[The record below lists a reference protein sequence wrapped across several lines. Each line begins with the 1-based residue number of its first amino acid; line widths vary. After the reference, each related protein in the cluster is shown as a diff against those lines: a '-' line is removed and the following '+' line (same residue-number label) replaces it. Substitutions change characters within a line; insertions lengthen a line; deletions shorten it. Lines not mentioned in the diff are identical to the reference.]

1 MAFEPR
7 EDVDAA
13 KAAVCEEPGE
23 LFAAGAREVLSRAG
37 ATYLAAHKLTA
48 IELLYSPRHQET
60 FLNAGT
66 SAMQAVQKTAGWQV
80 RGTGVPVSER
90 IRRLW
95 EIVDAARKD
104 QLERV
109 EMVAPEPLKTDT
121 APRLLSQGLDEDD
134 EAFEFRTLCS
144 IAAGLAEKRGWA
156 EKVTAV
162 LAFAEGA
169 TGPLPLSCIDQ
180 VLAELMRA
188 PEALTD
194 TLGDFA
200 PAGDAVSTLYALLA
214 ETAGPEDAPPR
225 APLGPAFYAMMTR
238 APMTATR
245 ATLAA
250 HLVRIVTGPEKM
262 TTGTLAE
269 EIAAVANLRETLTL
283 DGDLIGGDATQ
294 AALER
299 RLSRALSDQTIDM
312 LMQGTK
318 SAGERVMRAL
328 SLHRKV
334 FGEVAHEY
342 LNKYVADLMGQPAIE
357 DKLLPEGLSVR
368 QQIKSLGALHRAL
381 MTSGLGERNRERM
394 ARQVEQAQTALLDR
408 TRLLEKLND
417 GSGSA
422 ADRLMR
428 VIDLCRQEAFI
439 EGENATRARSAA
451 QQLMKRPDFLES
463 YLSGADQKG
472 ERAARLRD
480 LQKML
485 AEARIV

>member
-1 MAFEPR
+1 
-7 EDVDAA
+7 
-13 KAAVCEEPGE
+13 
-23 LFAAGAREVLSRAG
+23 
-37 ATYLAAHKLTA
+37 
-48 IELLYSPRHQET
+48 
-60 FLNAGT
+60 
-66 SAMQAVQKTAGWQV
+66 
-80 RGTGVPVSER
+80 
-90 IRRLW
+90 
-95 EIVDAARKD
+95 
-104 QLERV
+104 
-109 EMVAPEPLKTDT
+109 
-121 APRLLSQGLDEDD
+121 
-134 EAFEFRTLCS
+134 
-144 IAAGLAEKRGWA
+144 
-156 EKVTAV
+156 
-162 LAFAEGA
+162 
-169 TGPLPLSCIDQ
+169 
-180 VLAELMRA
+180 
-188 PEALTD
+188 
-194 TLGDFA
+194 
-200 PAGDAVSTLYALLA
+200 
-214 ETAGPEDAPPR
+214 
-225 APLGPAFYAMMTR
+225 
-238 APMTATR
+238 
-245 ATLAA
+245 
-250 HLVRIVTGPEKM
+250 
-262 TTGTLAE
+262 
-269 EIAAVANLRETLTL
+269 
-283 DGDLIGGDATQ
+283 
-294 AALER
+294 
-299 RLSRALSDQTIDM
+299 M

-439 EGENATRARSAA
+439 KGENATRARSAA

-463 YLSGADQKG
+463 YLSGAEQKG